1 VSAPRHAAEAPT
13 GLAGLLYREPV
24 RLYVYGVVG
33 AVVALLVFR
42 GVVSGTES
50 LLWLALAQVLLAV
63 PATEAARARVDSPA
77 TSAGVRELLAQTW
90 ERQADLQADLE
101 DHHQRILRAR
111 EDQPPPAGY
120 VS

>member
-1 VSAPRHAAEAPT
+1 MSAPRHAQDAPT

-24 RLYVYGVVG
+24 RLYVYGVVA

-42 GVVSGTES
+42 GVVSGAES

-77 TSAGVRELLAQTW
+77 TSAATRALLVQAW
-90 ERQADLQADLE
+90 EHRADLQATVE
-101 DHHQRILRAR
+101 DAHQRALRER
-111 EDQPPPAGY
+111 ESEPPAGY